1 MAIRF
6 WGPSEIRFE
15 IGVASNIHIEIPS
28 EDKWPDV
35 AYADAEKWLVGEE
48 PAFKEYNASDKPGL
62 YRDFASIRDDQR
74 SIIDFARLYGI
85 PPFASGDQRE
95 STVFRL
101 EVRRLLGRAK
111 ELKWLLRIYEAVGK
125 RDTCFLDQEQIA
137 IAKTIRKYVSSVPF
151 PVVMED
157 SDPLLAFMRSDPIGG
172 ARHALL
178 CAITF
183 HIHDAM
189 TVVVDDAELGFM
201 SVVVP
206 ENFLQVVYSQFL
218 QDIQR
223 GNHVGIC
230 ANPSCGKVF
239 PRKPRH
245 KQTCSTRCGYVVR
258 KRRERGKKK
267 ERTD

>member
-1 MAIRF
+1 MYTTDDSGKESLPF
-6 WGPSEIRFE
+6 
-15 IGVASNIHIEIPS
+15 

-35 AYADAEKWLVGEE
+35 AYADTEEWLVGEK
-48 PAFKEYNASDKPGL
+48 PAFKQYNASDEPRL
-62 YRDFASIRDDQR
+62 YMAFANIRDDHQ
-74 SIIDFARLYGI
+74 SIIDFAWLYGI
-85 PPFASGDQRE
+85 PPFVSGDQRE

-101 EVRRLLGRAK
+101 KVRQLLARVK
-111 ELKWLLRIYEAVGK
+111 ELNWLVQIYEAVGK
-125 RDTCFLDQEQIA
+125 RDTCFLNQKQIA
-137 IAKTIRKYVSSVPF
+137 IAKTIRKYVSSVPS
-151 PVVMED
+151 PNLMED

-189 TVVVDDAELGFM
+189 TVVVDDEELGFM

-239 PRKPRH
+239 LRKPRH
-245 KQTCSTRCGYVVR
+245 KQTCSKRCGYVVR
-258 KRRERGKKK
+258 KCRERGRKK